1 MPNNFGVNPFQT
13 PWAIWKPSRGL
24 LDTAV
29 IDALYA
35 VSYCPRRHYA
45 VFFGIPQKSKVTM
58 INTPSIQRNVLISMI
73 MLMFREALQFYA
85 NQDDLTDSSDDE
97 DEEQREDGETEED

>member
-1 MPNNFGVNPFQT
+1 MD
-13 PWAIWKPSRGL
+13 I
-24 LDTAV
+24 AV
-29 IDALYA
+29 IVALYE
-35 VSYCPRRHYA
+35 VSCCPRRHYA
-45 VFFGIPQKSKVTM
+45 VFWHTSK
-58 INTPSIQRNVLISMI
+58 IENGYDNTPSIQRNVLISMI